1 MIIVLRYPYHQ
12 FTIDITELEQLSCL
26 NLINQFYDTTT
37 LPDTT
42 EYQVTLKYIYI
53 AYILLQLNNSKD
65 FFQKKSVYMF
75 QLIWKIIKSINIT
88 DQMLQKLKMY

>member
-1 MIIVLRYPYHQ
+1 MIIVLRYAYHQ
-12 FTIDITELEQLSCL
+12 FTIDFTELEQLSYL

-53 AYILLQLNNSKD
+53 AYILLQLNNS
-65 FFQKKSVYMF
+65 
-75 QLIWKIIKSINIT
+75 
-88 DQMLQKLKMY
+88 

>member
-12 FTIDITELEQLSCL
+12 FTIDIIELEQLSCL

-65 FFQKKSVYMF
+65 FFQKTRVYKF
-75 QLIWKIIKSINIT
+75 FFRKNVYTCFNL
-88 DQMLQKLKMY
+88 YGR